1 MIVIIPELDKQ
12 SHMISLDRNRDPDSN
27 YGGKY
32 KEEAKHARGTQETL
46 TVNIYNID
54 SDHSCLLFNVKRWN
68 VDQLICSTVKGNPA
82 PSLSPYKG

>member
-1 MIVIIPELDKQ
+1 MQIYWKKLVTDDKQQFNHMIVIIPELKQ

-54 SDHSCLLFNVKRWN
+54 SDLTF
-68 VDQLICSTVKGNPA
+68 LIHV
-82 PSLSPYKG
+82 

>member
-32 KEEAKHARGTQETL
+32 NKEEAKQKAWYATHETY
-46 TVNIYNID
+46 TVD
-54 SDHSCLLFNVKRWN
+54 M
-68 VDQLICSTVKGNPA
+68 
-82 PSLSPYKG
+82 

>member
-1 MIVIIPELDKQ
+1 MQIYWKRLVTDDKQQFNHMIVIIPELNKQ

-54 SDHSCLLFNVKRWN
+54 SDLTF
-68 VDQLICSTVKGNPA
+68 LIHV
-82 PSLSPYKG
+82 